1 MNQAIKKLLRD
12 YLKLI
17 FIFSLPGYFEF
28 LPGVELGGSDGV
40 RLLSIIL
47 LFIVF
52 SLFVLNLS
60 IKLVKVLGKENIYSI
75 FYAVPL
81 SLICIPYFGFILQ
94 VGYDFSRFDYEYMKN
109 FSVFLNDAQYS
120 RLNYLIILNAIMFTS
135 YYKLRE

>member
-1 MNQAIKKLLRD
+1 MNKAIKKLVSD
-12 YLKLI
+12 YLRLL
-17 FIFSLPGYFEF
+17 FIFSVPWYFEF
-28 LPGVELGGSDGV
+28 LPRTDIDNS
-40 RLLSIIL
+40 LLLLIF

-81 SLICIPYFGFILQ
+81 SLICIPYFVFILQ
-94 VGYDFSRFDYEYMKN
+94 VGFDFSRFDYENMKN
-109 FSVFLNDAQYS
+109 FSNFLDDAQYS

-135 YYKLRE
+135 YYKLRD

>member
-1 MNQAIKKLLRD
+1 MNKAIKKLVSD
-12 YLKLI
+12 YLRLL
-17 FIFSLPGYFEF
+17 FIFSVPWYFEF
-28 LPGVELGGSDGV
+28 LPRTDIDNS
-40 RLLSIIL
+40 LLLLIF

-109 FSVFLNDAQYS
+109 FSVFLKDAQYS

-135 YYKLRE
+135 YYKLRD